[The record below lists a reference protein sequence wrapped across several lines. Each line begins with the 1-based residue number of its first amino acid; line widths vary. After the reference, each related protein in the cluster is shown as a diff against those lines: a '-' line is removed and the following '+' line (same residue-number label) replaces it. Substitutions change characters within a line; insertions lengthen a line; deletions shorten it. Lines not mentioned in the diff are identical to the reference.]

1 MSDLKLNEF
10 FFDED
15 SIIKDQASELNLT
28 SLTGGK
34 QLRSRLVELVA
45 SAHDLAEKDALKL
58 GRIVEMVHNATLT
71 HDDVIDNSHTRRGAP
86 SIPAQINNK
95 KSVLLGDYMLAKSL
109 HELSDF
115 NNPLLTKELTLTLKD
130 LVEGEWIQFENTNP
144 FEIKTQTY
152 ELLARKKTGSLFRW
166 CFLAPLVANENFE
179 QSLYDLY
186 TEFGEQ
192 LGVIFQITDDLIDFN
207 LESKKSYGLDLANN
221 NINYVLHF
229 VGDKFPELKRAFL
242 QADSIESLS
251 SKEVEALDKCLV
263 IAKSEMNSRF
273 EKCSNI
279 LSAIEK
285 KLSLRAEYLAELKSI
300 LELLQERIY

>member
-1 MSDLKLNEF
+1 MSDLKLGEF
-10 FFDED
+10 FFDEN
-15 SIIKDQASELNLT
+15 SIIKEQANDLNLS

-45 SAHDLAEKDALKL
+45 SAHGVPSEDALQL

-115 NNPLLTKELTLTLKD
+115 NNPTLTKELTLTLKD

-144 FEIKTQTY
+144 FEIQTQTY
-152 ELLARKKTGSLFRW
+152 ETLARKKTGSLFRW
-166 CFLAPLVANENFE
+166 CFLAPLVVNKYE

-186 TEFGEQ
+186 AEFGEQ
-192 LGVIFQITDDLIDFN
+192 LGVLFQMTDDLIDFN
-207 LESKKSYGLDLANN
+207 EESKKTYGLDLANN

-229 VGDKFPELKRAFL
+229 VGIHYPELKRDFL
-242 QADSIESLS
+242 QADNIASLNLN
-251 SKEVEALDKCLV
+251 EEDALKDCLE
-263 IAKSEMNSRF
+263 IAKNEMSKRF
-273 EKCSNI
+273 ECCNDI
-279 LSAIEK
+279 LGKIRNETAGS
-285 KLSLRAEYLAELKSI
+285 SEYHEELGSI
-300 LELLQERIY
+300 LELLKTRTF